1 MAKPQPGTWHA
12 DPARFRPTRR
22 DLIRVGCLGGLGLT
36 LGSVLKLEAAARDDD
51 RAQTIKPKATSVIH
65 IYLQG
70 GFPHM
75 DSFDPKPDAPAEYR
89 GILGAIETRLP
100 GVRFSSHMKHLRPIE
115 SRKSLLVRREDHTH
129 VVAGAPPD

>member
-12 DPARFRPTRR
+12 DPAHLAHPSRFDPRR
-22 DLIRVGCLGGLGLT
+22 LFEGLGLT

-51 RAQTIKPKATSVIH
+51 RAQTIKSKATSVIH

-75 DSFDPKPDAPAEYR
+75 DSFDPKPDAPDWSTGHPGFNRDQVQAPGR
-89 GILGAIETRLP
+89 AFQLP
-100 GVRFSSHMKHLRPIE
+100 P
-115 SRKSLLVRREDHTH
+115 
-129 VVAGAPPD
+129 